1 VSLQQSNHSLTR
13 KQPVTL
19 AALTVF
25 GVAALLL
32 GLVLIIFAHYHER
45 AYVFL
50 GLGAGSFIG
59 GIAGIIGAGSRVK
72 AVLSYGMIAMGMMG
86 IIVGLNYLMSR
97 YGPPPNQT
105 HGNIVIALSMVAIL
119 AGIVGALIAQPKGG
133 IAAFSSVIML
143 GMIASLGIVA
153 LIVGTVYLVVLQ
165 SQEHA
170 YLLLGM
176 GAVCLIGGVT
186 CGILA
191 QNRVKAISH

>member
-1 VSLQQSNHSLTR
+1 M
-13 KQPVTL
+13 
-19 AALTVF
+19 
-25 GVAALLL
+25 L

-50 GLGAGSFIG
+50 GLGAGGFIG

-86 IIVGLNYLMSR
+86 IIVGLNYLMSL

-105 HGNIVIALSMVAIL
+105 YGNIVIALSMVAIL

-133 IAAFSSVIML
+133 IAAVSSVIML
-143 GMIASLGIVA
+143 GMLASLGIVA

-170 YLLLGM
+170 YLLLGI
-176 GAVCLIGGVT
+176 GAVCLISGIT

-191 QNRVKAISH
+191 QNRVKATSHW

>member
-1 VSLQQSNHSLTR
+1 MQQSNHSLTR
-13 KQPVTL
+13 KQPVTQV
-19 AALTVF
+19 AITVF
-25 GVAALLL
+25 GVATLLL

-50 GLGAGSFIG
+50 GLGAGGFIG

-86 IIVGLNYLMSR
+86 IIVGLNYLMSL

-105 HGNIVIALSMVAIL
+105 YGNIVIALSMVAIL

-133 IAAFSSVIML
+133 IAAVSSVIML
-143 GMIASLGIVA
+143 GMLASLGIVA

-170 YLLLGM
+170 YLLLGI
-176 GAVCLIGGVT
+176 GAVCLISGIT

-191 QNRVKAISH
+191 QNRVKATSHW

>member
-1 VSLQQSNHSLTR
+1 MQQSNHSLTR

-19 AALTVF
+19 AALIVF

-32 GLVLIIFAHYHER
+32 GLVLIVFAHYHER

-50 GLGAGSFIG
+50 GLGAGGFIG
-59 GIAGIIGAGSRVK
+59 GIAGIIGAGSRIK
-72 AVLSYGMIAMGMMG
+72 AVLSYGVIAMGMMG
-86 IIVGLNYLMSR
+86 MIVGLNYLMSR
-97 YGPPPNQT
+97 YGPPPNQA
-105 HGNIVIALSMVAIL
+105 HGNLVIALSMVAIL
-119 AGIVGALIAQPKGG
+119 AGIVGALIAQHKGG

-176 GAVCLIGGVT
+176 GAVCLIAGIT